1 MSILKRL
8 ENKLK
13 FELNEFNLCK
23 RKIEKLFEEE
33 IQSHKSKKFIN
44 VGLTLDNRVIIVETN
59 KFKVSLNKKIAKGSK
74 IVLKSDVEL
83 YNISKNNIKKNS
95 DRIRW
100 IIETVNKTIKLNN
113 NSLTKIE
120 MFTKLYKDNILEDLK
135 KENINLICKD
145 YIDFIAFC
153 DDDIKF
159 DFKGE
164 DEYDYDFVLLNSN
177 SKIITKD
184 ILNKVNK
191 LINIILKYWNEMID

>member
-1 MSILKRL
+1 MSLLKRL

-74 IVLKSDVEL
+74 IVLKSDIEL

-191 LINIILKYWNEMID
+191 LINIILKYWNEMKN

>member
-1 MSILKRL
+1 MS
-8 ENKLK
+8 NKLLK
-13 FELNEFNLCK
+13 FSEKEFDEIK
-23 RKIEKLFEEE
+23 KGVRKLFKEE
-33 IQSHKSKKFIN
+33 IQSHKSKNFMEIGIDSSTNVIHIFTDKFN
-44 VGLTLDNRVIIVETN
+44 LYLRKKLSKDNKILVKSNIEL
-59 KFKVSLNKKIAKGSK
+59 VS
-74 IVLKSDVEL
+74 
-83 YNISKNNIKKNS
+83 ISKNNIVKNS

-100 IIETVNKTIKLNN
+100 IIETVDKIVKLNN

-159 DFKGE
+159 DFKDE
-164 DEYDYDFVLLNSN
+164 DEYDYDFMLLNSN

-191 LINIILKYWNEMID
+191 LINIILKYWNEMKN